1 MGRHLGCLQYV
12 ALIADAL
19 RNILYIS
26 IFFFAHINKI
36 NNNFLGVELLCQRL
50 YVFSSA
56 KYCKIAPQRSFSST
70 SYWRC
75 RRVTFSLHDGQ
86 FNTWPIFSFVN
97 KTVKKKKFVF
107 FTCSCLIEWDWAF
120 LFQYFKVTCNEFFVN
135 SPVIFP
141 NFSIELLVFF

>member
-50 YVFSSA
+50 YVL
-56 KYCKIAPQRSFSST
+56 I
-70 SYWRC
+70 
-75 RRVTFSLHDGQ
+75 LL
-86 FNTWPIFSFVN
+86 N
-97 KTVKKKKFVF
+97 TVK
-107 FTCSCLIEWDWAF
+107 LP
-120 LFQYFKVTCNEFFVN
+120 FKEVLAVHPTEDVG
-135 SPVIFP
+135 
-141 NFSIELLVFF
+141 E